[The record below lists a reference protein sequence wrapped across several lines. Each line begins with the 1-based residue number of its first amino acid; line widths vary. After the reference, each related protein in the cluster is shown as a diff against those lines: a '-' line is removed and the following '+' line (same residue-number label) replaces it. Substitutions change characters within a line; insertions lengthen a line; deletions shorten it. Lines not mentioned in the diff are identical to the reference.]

1 MVYISTP
8 EEHERDTMN
17 PGVLCQQCPS
27 IYIIYSFTLFFFFFF
42 FFRKI
47 ELCFCIDGDV
57 EMFFFLLRF

>member
-27 IYIIYSFTLFFFFFF
+27 IYIIYSFTLFFFF
-42 FFRKI
+42 RKI

-57 EMFFFLLRF
+57 EMFFFLVRF